1 MTASDQGVAGQGA
14 RPDAS
19 LPGSSLPE
27 HADLVIIG
35 GGMVGVTLAL
45 LLARRLPQLRVVLL
59 EVTRF
64 PVFKPG
70 QPLPYT
76 PSFDARNTALSR
88 RTIQAFTDLGLWPQL
103 QPHATPIRQI
113 HVSDR
118 GHFGISRL
126 NAEEEQVESFGQVM
140 ENAWLG
146 VVLLAALRQCPSVTL
161 CDGVDVTG
169 LQVVADHAEVTF
181 RAAAAPGAASDSAS
195 AAPHVLRA
203 KLAVAADGTQ
213 SRSRDWLGLQATWR
227 DYDQTALV
235 TTVATSLP
243 HEQVAYERF
252 TSDGPIALLPL
263 PDEKRADEPGQKPQT
278 RRSLVWALPPAEAER
293 VQQLSDD
300 DFRDE
305 LQRAFGRRAGR
316 FTRVGRRHAYPLQL
330 MVAQQQVVPRALILG
345 NAAHSLHPVAG
356 QGFNLCVRDALVL
369 VERLAEATEAGA
381 DIGDAALL
389 RSYEAARS
397 EDQRQIIRFSD
408 SLVRGFSS
416 ASPLLSLLRNVGL
429 LGFDL
434 MPGAKP
440 ALARYAMGLN
450 HV

>member
-1 MTASDQGVAGQGA
+1 MTAAGKA
-14 RPDAS
+14 SAADAALPDS
-19 LPGSSLPE
+19 
-27 HADLVIIG
+27 ADLVIIG
-35 GGMVGVTLAL
+35 GGMVGVSLAL
-45 LLARRLPQLRVVLL
+45 LLAQRLPQLRVVLL
-59 EVTRF
+59 EATRF
-64 PVFKPG
+64 PVFQPG

-126 NAEEEQVESFGQVM
+126 DAGEEQVESFGQVM

-161 CDGVDVTG
+161 CDGVNVTG
-169 LQVVADHAEVTF
+169 LQVVADHAEVTLQ
-181 RAAAAPGAASDSAS
+181 RPDGAGLGE
-195 AAPHVLRA
+195 HRLRA
-203 KLAVAADGTQ
+203 TLAVAADGTQ
-213 SRSRDWLGLQATWR
+213 SRSRDWLGLQASWR
-227 DYDQTALV
+227 DYGQTALV
-235 TTVATSLP
+235 TTVATSLA
-243 HEQVAYERF
+243 HDQIAYERF

-263 PDEKRADEPGQKPQT
+263 PDEPGQKAQT
-278 RRSLVWALPPAEAER
+278 RRSLVWALSTAEAER

-300 DFRDE
+300 DFRAE
-305 LQRAFGRRAGR
+305 LQQAFGRRAGR

-330 MVAQQQVVPRALILG
+330 MVAPQQVVPRALILG

-369 VERLAEATEAGA
+369 VERLAETVAAGG

-389 RSYEAARS
+389 RAYEAARS

-408 SLVRGFSS
+408 SLVRGFSN
-416 ASPLLSLLRNVGL
+416 ANPLLSLLRNVGL

>member
-1 MTASDQGVAGQGA
+1 MTTAGERA
-14 RPDAS
+14 
-19 LPGSSLPE
+19 LPGSTLPGATLPE
-27 HADLVIIG
+27 SADLVIIG

-45 LLARRLPQLRVVLL
+45 LLAQRLPQLRVVLL
-59 EVTRF
+59 EATRF
-64 PVFKPG
+64 PVFQPG

-76 PSFDARNTALSR
+76 PGFDARNTALSR
-88 RTIQAFTDLGLWPQL
+88 RTIQTFTDLGLWPQL

-126 NAEEEQVESFGQVM
+126 SAEEEQVESFGQVM

-161 CDGVDVTG
+161 CDGVDVTA
-169 LQVVADHAEVTF
+169 LQVVGEHAEVTL
-181 RAAAAPGAASDSAS
+181 RTTGGE
-195 AAPHVLRA
+195 HVLCA
-203 KLAVAADGTQ
+203 PLAVAADGTQ
-213 SRSRDWLGLQATWR
+213 SRSRDWLGLQASWR
-227 DYDQTALV
+227 DYGQTALV

-263 PDEKRADEPGQKPQT
+263 PDEARSGESAQPAQT
-278 RRSLVWALPPAEAER
+278 RRSLVWALSTAEAER
-293 VQQLSDD
+293 VQQLSDAE
-300 DFRDE
+300 FMAE
-305 LQRAFGRRAGR
+305 LQQAFGRRAGR

-369 VERLAEATEAGA
+369 VERLADAVAAGG

-389 RSYEAARS
+389 RAYEAARR

-416 ASPLLSLLRNVGL
+416 ANPLLSLLRNVGL

-434 MPGAKP
+434 LPGAKP